1 MYCVAFID
9 ITFVSKANVVT
20 SGHTLTVS
28 MIKFLLGQGRRP
40 GGGFIQERVGIKP
53 FELNIFYLYMDKEA
67 MLKCEDEDLHSL
79 GLK

>member
-1 MYCVAFID
+1 
-9 ITFVSKANVVT
+9 
-20 SGHTLTVS
+20 